1 MAFDPAQEEYR
12 RLSLRFARTQE
23 IGDAYTA
30 TRAAAAFRRRFA
42 WNHDSLP
49 QTDQDRAF
57 HLVARAS
64 ELGDREL
71 PFAADGDVAGLA
83 GFGGGLTAGA
93 CVFRI

>member
-49 QTDQDRAF
+49 QTDQIGRA
-57 HLVARAS
+57 HV
-64 ELGDREL
+64 
-71 PFAADGDVAGLA
+71 
-83 GFGGGLTAGA
+83 
-93 CVFRI
+93 

>member
-12 RLSLRFARTQE
+12 RLSLRFARTQK

-64 ELGDREL
+64 ELVDRALVCGRYRKSLE
-71 PFAADGDVAGLA
+71 F
-83 GFGGGLTAGA
+83 
-93 CVFRI
+93 CRIPHWIV